1 MSGDRPNV
9 VVFVIDDMGWK
20 DAEYMGSEYY
30 ETPNI
35 DGLAA
40 EGMTFTDAYSNGPNC
55 APSRACMMTGQYTPR
70 HGIYTVGTAER
81 GRTNERQLVP
91 PSNTTTLPRENTT
104 IAEVLS
110 EAGYA
115 TGFFGKWHLGSGPEH
130 GPEGRGFD
138 VNVAGNETGHPDTYF
153 SPYGN
158 PDIEDGPPGEYLT
171 DRLTEETIGFIEDH
185 REEPFFACLSH
196 YAVHTPLQAKAA
208 LREKYRNKAG
218 SDGHNLPTYAAMI
231 ESTDESVGRVLATLE
246 ELDIA
251 DDTIVLFWSDNG
263 GLGGYEE
270 NSVLGLEITS
280 QSPLRGGKGMLYEGG
295 IRVPMI
301 VRWPGAID
309 AGATCEEPVIG
320 SDLFPTIAA
329 VADASV
335 PEDHVVDGESLLP
348 LLRGEGSLDREAIHW
363 HFPAYLEGDQGTW
376 RTTPA
381 AAVRVHDWKLL
392 EFFEEDRVELYDL
405 DTDIE
410 ESHDLAD
417 ERPERVTELR
427 NRMRAWREK
436 LDAPVPTE
444 PNPDYD
450 PESSFLS

>member
-1 MSGDRPNV
+1 
-9 VVFVIDDMGWK
+9 
-20 DAEYMGSEYY
+20 
-30 ETPNI
+30 
-35 DGLAA
+35 
-40 EGMTFTDAYSNGPNC
+40 
-55 APSRACMMTGQYTPR
+55 MMTGQYTPR

-81 GRTNERQLVP
+81 GRANKRQIVP
-91 PSNTTTLPRENTT
+91 TSNTTTLPRENTT

-115 TGFFGKWHLGSGPEH
+115 TGFFGKWHLGSGPEY

-138 VNVAGNETGHPDTYF
+138 VNVAGNEAGHPDTYF

-171 DRLTEETIGFIEDH
+171 DRLTEETIAFIEDH

-196 YAVHTPLQAKAA
+196 YAVHTPLQAKSA
-208 LREKYRNKAG
+208 LREKYKSKAG

-231 ESTDESVGRVLATLE
+231 ESTDESVGRVLTTLE

-251 DDTIVLFWSDNG
+251 DDTVVLFWSDNG

-270 NSVLGLEITS
+270 NSILGLEITS

-301 VRWPGAID
+301 VRWPGTTD
-309 AGATCEEPVIG
+309 GDATCEEPVIG
-320 SDLFPTIAA
+320 SDFFPTIAA
-329 VADASV
+329 AAGASV

-348 LLRGEGSLDREAIHW
+348 LLRGEGSPDREAIHW

-381 AAVRVHDWKLL
+381 AAVRARDWKLL

-405 DTDIE
+405 DADIG
-410 ESHDLAD
+410 ESQDLAD
-417 ERPERVTELR
+417 ERPERVTELQD
-427 NRMRAWREK
+427 RMRAWREE